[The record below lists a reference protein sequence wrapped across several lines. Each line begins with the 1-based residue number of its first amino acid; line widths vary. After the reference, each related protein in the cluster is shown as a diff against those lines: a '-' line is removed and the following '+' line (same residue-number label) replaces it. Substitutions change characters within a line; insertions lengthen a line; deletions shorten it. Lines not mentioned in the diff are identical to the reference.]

1 MSALSAFLHPAV
13 PTEEKELVISK
24 RFLGAD
30 GKPVPFKIR
39 ALTQEENSS
48 LLKASTR
55 KKKVGQQWQDE
66 MDANEYSS
74 RMIVAA
80 TVFPD
85 FHSAE
90 LCENYNT
97 KDPVQVPGKML
108 LSGEFLKLITAIN
121 ELSGLD
127 EGPDEE
133 AKKLIA
139 GDLWDIDVLAAY
151 YCFDNLGWSPGQYD
165 SLPEREKALVRAF
178 ALRTMEKRLKESRQM
193 KEAGHSG

>member
-80 TVFPD
+80 TVFPT
-85 FHSAE
+85 FTALSCAKTITPKI
-90 LCENYNT
+90 LSRSPARCCW
-97 KDPVQVPGKML
+97 PVSFSNSSPP
-108 LSGEFLKLITAIN
+108 STN
-121 ELSGLD
+121 C
-127 EGPDEE
+127 PD
-133 AKKLIA
+133 
-139 GDLWDIDVLAAY
+139 
-151 YCFDNLGWSPGQYD
+151 
-165 SLPEREKALVRAF
+165 
-178 ALRTMEKRLKESRQM
+178 
-193 KEAGHSG
+193 